1 MGQEIA
7 GWPEILYNLPANKYT
22 KNILNSKQS
31 ELDNLLFIIY
41 YLLFIT
47 IQRDKKKN
55 GYN

>member
-31 ELDNLLFIIY
+31 ELDNLLFI
-41 YLLFIT
+41 T
-47 IQRDKKKN
+47 IQRDNIKKN

>member
-41 YLLFIT
+41 YLLQYKGI
-47 IQRDKKKN
+47 KKKN

>member
-41 YLLFIT
+41 YNTKGL
-47 IQRDKKKN
+47 KKKWI
-55 GYN
+55 